1 MTPLHLVVEGWRTS
15 SHSYALVNQHQL
27 LHLTKEPD
35 LRVSH
40 VDVPFFRPHWAQID
54 SGLSREAKAVLA
66 GIGRPREPRADAIY
80 RISWPL
86 RIHGGEADKVFV
98 FGTSEFQR
106 LKEHS
111 LSGPSGSD
119 AGVDMDA
126 VDIITPSSWSREG
139 FVTAGFKPSR
149 VHVIP
154 HGVDPV
160 RFHPA
165 SAAGKSKLR
174 ALLKI
179 PETAFVFL
187 NVSAMT
193 WNKGIGPLLAA
204 FAAYSRLNP
213 RAMLV
218 LKGGDALYGNQMDP
232 ILAEAAQLNPAILES
247 SVMASLRYMP
257 ENLSQAQIAA
267 LYQAS
272 DAYISPYRAEGF
284 NLPVLE
290 ALACGIPALVTAGG
304 PTDEFCP
311 AHLGLRI
318 AATAAS
324 GPVGNYLE
332 PDPNSIFQCMQL
344 IAADDDLRANALI
357 EGPRWITDHYSWSRV
372 TAALVDLL
380 AHQHR
385 QIL

>member
-27 LHLTKEPD
+27 LHLTKDPS

-40 VDVPFFRPHWAQID
+40 VDVPFFRPHWAQLD

-66 GIGRPREPRADAIY
+66 GLSRPRESRADAIY

-86 RIHGGEADKVFV
+86 RIHGGAADKVFV

-106 LKEHS
+106 FAEHS
-111 LSGPSGSD
+111 FCGPSGSD

-139 FVTAGFKPSR
+139 FLAAGFKPSR

-154 HGVDPV
+154 HGVDPI
-160 RFHPA
+160 RFRPVSA
-165 SAAGKSKLR
+165 SEKSKLR

-179 PETAFVFL
+179 PEKAFVLL

-204 FAAYSRLNP
+204 FAAYSKLNP
-213 RAMLV
+213 QAMLV
-218 LKGGDALYGNQMDP
+218 LKGGDALYGNRMDP
-232 ILAEAAQLNPAILES
+232 ILAEAAQLNPAIMES

-304 PTDEFCP
+304 PTDDFCP
-311 AHLGLRI
+311 AHLALRI

-324 GPVGNYLE
+324 GQVGNYLE
-332 PDPNSIFQCMQL
+332 PDPNSILQCMQK
-344 IAADDDLRANALI
+344 IAVAGELRANTLV
-357 EGPRWITDHYSWSRV
+357 EGPRWVAEHYSWSGV

-380 AHQHR
+380 NAHR
-385 QIL
+385 R